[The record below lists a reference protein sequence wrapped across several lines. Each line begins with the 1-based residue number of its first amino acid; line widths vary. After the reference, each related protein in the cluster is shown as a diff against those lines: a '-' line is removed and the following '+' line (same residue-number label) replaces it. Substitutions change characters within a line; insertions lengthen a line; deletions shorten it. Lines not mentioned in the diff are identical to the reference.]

1 MNNLENSVAR
11 MIAPAKKSYTL
22 PTDQVNTAAISVTVA
37 NNWVNRPEFADLV
50 LKQITAAD
58 FLALSTRLAT
68 NISQKRTF
76 IKQYSMHTKSVLVLS
91 KEIKENGQVLK
102 GYLFETFKKDAIQY
116 YTMFGYTHKN
126 KSYSLPTDYDN
137 LLQSVR
143 TICDQINT
151 PTYAFL
157 VSKTYGKAYWETTRD
172 RFTTDW
178 TASRT
183 YISDLAAL
191 TQAIATDYAEVRKIL
206 TLLRRRVK
214 DDYAPQ
220 HESHLRMIGFLKESF

>member
-1 MNNLENSVAR
+1 MENQNKVVEKASATT
-11 MIAPAKKSYTL
+11 KKSYTL
-22 PTDQVNTAAISVTVA
+22 PTDQTNTAAIATTVGG
-37 NNWVNRPEFADLV
+37 NWVNRPEFADLV
-50 LKQITAAD
+50 LKQITAAN
-58 FLALSTRLAT
+58 FLVLATRLSN
-68 NISQKRTF
+68 NISQKRAF
-76 IKQYSMHTKSVLVLS
+76 IKQYGMHTKSVLALS

-102 GYLFETFKKDAIQY
+102 GYLFETHKKTAIQH
-116 YTMFGYTHKN
+116 YTMFGFIHKG
-126 KSYSLPTDYDN
+126 KGYSLPLDYDN
-137 LLQSVR
+137 LLQSLR

-151 PTYAFL
+151 PSYAFL
-157 VSKTYGKAYWETTRD
+157 VDKTYGKDYWELTRD
-172 RFTTDW
+172 RFATDW

-206 TLLRRRVK
+206 SLLRRRIK